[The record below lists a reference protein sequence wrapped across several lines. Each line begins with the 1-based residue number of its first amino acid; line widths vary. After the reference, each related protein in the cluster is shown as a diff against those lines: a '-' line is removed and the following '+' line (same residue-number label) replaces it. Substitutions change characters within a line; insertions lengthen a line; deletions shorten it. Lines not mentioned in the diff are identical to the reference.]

1 MSNSEKAVEVIFAT
15 EKRIQG
21 HAYDLDEAR
30 VRAYAQ
36 ALADA
41 GLLAPELPEPDR
53 KLTERWGEK
62 DLEFAYWEIPYAARV
77 ETSRGWEVSLRIPD
91 RYMSTETARKLAN
104 ILLAAANHA
113 EGEA

>member
-1 MSNSEKAVEVIFAT
+1 MSNIDKVAEVIAKHNADGVCN
-15 EKRIQG
+15 EPECI
-21 HAYDLDEAR
+21 AND
-30 VRAYAQ
+30 
-36 ALADA
+36 LADA

-62 DLEFAYWEIPYAARV
+62 DLEFVYWEIPYAARV

-113 EGEA
+113 EVRGE